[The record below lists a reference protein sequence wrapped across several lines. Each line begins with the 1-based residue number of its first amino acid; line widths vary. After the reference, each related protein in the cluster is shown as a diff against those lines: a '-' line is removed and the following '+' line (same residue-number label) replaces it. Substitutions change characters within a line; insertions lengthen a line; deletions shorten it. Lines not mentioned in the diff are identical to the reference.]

1 MFTNVAIVLITR
13 VVMTGVLLLTKSEI
27 APYAPQ
33 SFENAFTEE
42 NTRNF
47 VSCNIKLMNL
57 HFLKLYQA
65 NLWLV
70 VIEFRSVLHYLI
82 P

>member
-1 MFTNVAIVLITR
+1 MN
-13 VVMTGVLLLTKSEI
+13 GVLLLTKSEI

-47 VSCNIKLMNL
+47 VSWKIKLMNL
-57 HFLKLYQA
+57 HFFKSYQA

-70 VIEFRSVLHYLI
+70 VIELGSVLHCLI